1 MATDRYDE
9 KASFSNYGIR
19 TVDLAAPG
27 VGLVA
32 TRAALTGASA
42 VRDRL
47 TRPFTGTSAA
57 AATVTGAAAL
67 LKLRDPS
74 LTAEALKARL
84 TLSASPPR
92 GLKCIHGRLN
102 LADARTRY

>member
-1 MATDRYDE
+1 M
-9 KASFSNYGIR
+9 K
-19 TVDLAAPG
+19 G
-27 VGLVA
+27 VVLELRDPDGGSCGTGCGSRGDA
-32 TRAALTGASA
+32 CGADGASA

-47 TRPFTGTSAA
+47 TPPLHRDTSAA
-57 AATVTGAAAL
+57 AATVAGAAAL